1 MDRDNATKPMEIIS
15 KSFRILR
22 SPALLTPLSGVK
34 AVSMIILHASG
45 FPLQS
50 DSNFIPLKKNAT
62 SKIFPQNVHGE
73 TTL

>member
-22 SPALLTPLSGVK
+22 SPALLTPLSGVR
-34 AVSMIILHASG
+34 AVSMIILHAIV
-45 FPLQS
+45 FPLQY
-50 DSNFIPLKKNAT
+50 DSNFIPLKKIAT
-62 SKIFPQNVHGE
+62 SKILPQNVNGE